1 MLNFNTPIS
10 DTKEYSEIKIS
21 EVEPILKINLRGKN
35 RDFITKVGKEL
46 SIIPP
51 IDPNTS
57 SSNEKLNLLWLSPDE
72 WLIYSNNQIAIKDA
86 NFLEDKLYNEISK
99 VKLGSITNVTDHWIM
114 INLNGT
120 KVFELLSAGC
130 PFNFNNFKNS
140 KGAVV
145 QTLVNHIDV
154 VIHNKYISASFD
166 TFFWTWVGINW
177 FFSISYFFIVIYY
190 FKLKLNKSSTV
201 IHP

>member
-1 MLNFNTPIS
+1 MLNFNTPIM

-21 EVEPILKINLRGKN
+21 EIEPILKINLRGKN
-35 RDFITKVGKEL
+35 RDFVTKIGKEL

-51 IDPNTS
+51 VDPNTS

-72 WLIYSNNQIAIKDA
+72 WLIYSNEKIDLNSA
-86 NFLEDKLYNEISK
+86 NILEDKLYNEISK

-120 KVFELLSAGC
+120 KIFELLSAGC
-130 PFNFNNFKNS
+130 PFNFNSFKNS

-154 VIHNKYISASFD
+154 VIHNKNINNVNLFVRRSFTKHLWSWLNDGASR
-166 TFFWTWVGINW
+166 
-177 FFSISYFFIVIYY
+177 
-190 FKLKLNKSSTV
+190 L
-201 IHP
+201 

>member
-1 MLNFNTPIS
+1 MLNFNTPIM

-35 RDFITKVGKEL
+35 RDFITKIGKEL
-46 SIIPP
+46 SIITPT
-51 IDPNTS
+51 DPNTS

-72 WLIYSNNQIAIKDA
+72 WLIYSNDKIDLKNS
-86 NFLEDKLYNEISK
+86 NFLEEKLYNEISK

-114 INLNGT
+114 INLNGA
-120 KVFELLSAGC
+120 KIFELLSSGC

-140 KGAVV
+140 TGAVV

-154 VIHNKYISASFD
+154 VIHNKNINNINLFVRRSFANHLWSWLNDGASR
-166 TFFWTWVGINW
+166 
-177 FFSISYFFIVIYY
+177 
-190 FKLKLNKSSTV
+190 L
-201 IHP
+201 